1 MAALMTA
8 AGAIFDG
15 IIDMLTDLV
24 TLVTGTGKEILLLG
38 ILVPLAF
45 LGVNMF
51 RKLLNL

>member
-8 AGAIFDG
+8 AGAVFSG
-15 IIDMLTDLV
+15 IIDMLGDLV
-24 TLVTGTGKEILLLG
+24 TLVTTTGHEILLIG
-38 ILVPLAF
+38 IIVPLAF